1 MAISVEL
8 RDIYGEYNAGKLG
21 IQRVKHRTQSVMVG
35 STAIKDAHGCS
46 PIECALY
53 DPKFETIHFMALAA
67 RWPQKVLDDIRD
79 KVQELVDKTDEPL
92 RVLVPSM
99 PAPKFQPPTDY
110 DED

>member
-8 RDIYGEYNAGKLG
+8 RDIYGQYNAGKLG
-21 IQRVKHRTQSVMVG
+21 VQTVKHRTQSVMVG

-53 DPKFETIHFMALAA
+53 DPKVKTIHFMSLAA
-67 RWPQKVLDDIRD
+67 RWPKAVLDVIRD
-79 KVQELVDKTDEPL
+79 KVQELVGETDEQL
-92 RVLVPSM
+92 RVLVP
-99 PAPKFQPPTDY
+99 PPPVPKFQPPADY